1 MTISKKDNS
10 NWGGKREGA
19 GRKRSN
25 TKPVVVRLTDEQH
38 EKLKELGGSAW
49 LQKTIQY
56 AEILDLQKQ
65 KIEQTKE
72 ALRNTPDGEQV
83 AILDSVTGKPIQI
96 FEVKNKKE

>member
-49 LQKTIQY
+49 LQSVI
-56 AEILDLQKQ
+56 EI
-65 KIEQTKE
+65 
-72 ALRNTPDGEQV
+72 V
-83 AILDSVTGKPIQI
+83 S
-96 FEVKNKKE
+96 FEKDQSKKE